1 MAKMTIFGSPNIIVI
16 VCHMYN
22 DRHVSLLF
30 SYLHLHKGSCVC
42 GIHSHWALP
51 MDGDDGLWLNIWLKC
66 SFLLENPY
74 LLSLEAISRACS
86 GYPKGGSVLEVL
98 S

>member
-1 MAKMTIFGSPNIIVI
+1 MGNLVKPQSIASGHFTKYGSSCKSCWYNIQVFSENMGHLEPIKYVI
-16 VCHMYN
+16 
-22 DRHVSLLF
+22 
-30 SYLHLHKGSCVC
+30 
-42 GIHSHWALP
+42 
-51 MDGDDGLWLNIWLKC
+51 LK
-66 SFLLENPY
+66 SVQNYWEFMVENLYFLLENPY

>member
-1 MAKMTIFGSPNIIVI
+1 MFEYKDSEIYITYFTNSKRQTFYHSGDYCDISLRLILSLN
-16 VCHMYN
+16 
-22 DRHVSLLF
+22 VSLIVSFKSHLG
-30 SYLHLHKGSCVC
+30 SYHYL
-42 GIHSHWALP
+42 
-51 MDGDDGLWLNIWLKC
+51 
-66 SFLLENPY
+66 LLENPY